1 MRIVSYTR
9 TTSCF
14 PGEEIPANVITAQNE
29 RIRKYVEKHGWK
41 IAGKY
46 SDRKKD
52 QSENTSFERLLQD
65 GVQRKFDA
73 VIVDSIFRAG
83 KDLWSAREVL
93 LQTFHFAGIWF
104 IVVEDDFISVG
115 KSNEEAEAYFNQK
128 YSVMRKE
135 NIRYRVNQRN
145 RNGILSWNDVKYGY
159 RLTEDFQLAVDED
172 TAPVVK
178 RMFELCAGGMTPKE
192 IAALFTKEEIP
203 IPLVSRGM
211 NVKIDHPY
219 QWNRLK
225 VRRLLDKTVYIGH
238 WSKVVQGEVMNF
250 TNEPIVEEDVFQ
262 KVQDYLASIATH
274 AKPPRQKHPY
284 TGLVCDKDFGFCLR
298 LRKTRSG
305 VLYFAF
311 ASVPPHYE
319 GNTQLL
325 LSDLET
331 QLRSAMSREKEK
343 AERIVVR
350 IREEGTEK
358 KRDILSQMQDA
369 FKNSAK
375 MLAERQKSR
384 METYRSYSLG
394 KISELDMKKEEER
407 YQNTVSSLENIFQE
421 YFTRRERIETAIN
434 ENNPWLQLFL
444 TWDPAQILDR
454 ETLLKYISRIT
465 LDHMQIATIEFT
477 HTEWYMELPDDW
489 RK

>member
-14 PGEEIPANVITAQNE
+14 PGAKIPANVITAQNE
-29 RIRKYVEKHGWK
+29 RIKGYVEKHGWK

-52 QSENTSFERLLQD
+52 QNENASFERLLQD
-65 GVQRKFDA
+65 GIRRKFDA
-73 VIVDSIFRAG
+73 VIVDSIFQTG

-128 YSVMRKE
+128 YSVLRRE
-135 NIRYRVNQRN
+135 NIRHRVNQRN

-159 RLTEDFQLAVDED
+159 RLTEDYQLVIDED

-178 RMFELCAGGMTPKE
+178 RMFELCAGGMTPKQ
-192 IAALFTKEEIP
+192 IAELFTEEEIP
-203 IPLVSRGM
+203 VPLVSRGM

-219 QWNRLK
+219 QWDRLK
-225 VRRLLDKTVYIGH
+225 VRRLLDKTVYIGY
-238 WSKVVQGEVMNF
+238 WSKVVQGDVIEF
-250 TNEPIVEEDVFQ
+250 TNEPIVKEDVFQ

-274 AKPPRQKHPY
+274 AKPPRPKHKY

-298 LRKTRSG
+298 LRKTRLG

-311 ASVPPHYE
+311 ATIPQNYE

-325 LSDLET
+325 LSDLEME
-331 QLRSAMSREKEK
+331 LRSALNREKEK
-343 AERIVVR
+343 AERIAVR

-358 KRDILSQMQDA
+358 KKAIFSQMQNA
-369 FKNSAK
+369 FKNRAQV
-375 MLAERQKSR
+375 LAERQQSR
-384 METYRSYSLG
+384 METYKRYGSG
-394 KISELDMKKEEER
+394 AISELDMQREEVQ
-407 YQNTVSSLENIFQE
+407 YQNTVSSLESAFQS
-421 YFTRRERIETAIN
+421 YFIRKERIEIAISKD
-434 ENNPWLQLFL
+434 NPWLQLFL
-444 TWDPAQILDR
+444 TWESSLPFDR
-454 ETLLKYISRIT
+454 EILQKYISCVQ
-465 LDHMQIATIEFT
+465 LDHMQIATIEFV
-477 HTEWYMELPDDW
+477 HAEWYMELPDDW